1 MYTPLRP
8 AQSLELPLRHM
19 KYHVLQWGTPQA
31 GSVPLVLGHGWMDVA
46 ASWQFVVDALSE
58 AFVAG
63 RRIIA
68 PDWRGFGRS
77 MPPTPCDHYTFA
89 DYLGDLDALVQHL
102 VPAGG
107 QIDLVGH
114 SMGGN
119 IAMLYAGARPA
130 RIRHLV
136 NVEGFGLPATRP
148 TQAPRRIGQWLD
160 ELQQLHSGAISLKSY
175 ADASEVA
182 QRLRK
187 NNPRLPEDKAL
198 WLAQHW
204 SAPQSDGRWAILGD
218 AAHKVVNPQLFRVD
232 EVLAHYAAITA
243 PVLAIE
249 AEEDSMGAWWKG
261 KFSLDEYHERLQSVP
276 QHKVVHIPDAG
287 HMIHHDQPQ
296 LLARFIEDFCNQD
309 VSSPSDP

>member
-19 KYHVLQWGTPQA
+19 TYHVLQWGNPQA
-31 GSVPLVLGHGWMDVA
+31 DGVPLVLGHGWMDVA
-46 ASWQFVVDALSE
+46 ASWQFVVDALGE
-58 AFVAG
+58 AFVSD

-77 MPPTPCDHYTFA
+77 MPATPCDHYTFA
-89 DYLGDLDALVQHL
+89 DYLGDLDALVQQL
-102 VPAGG
+102 VREGG

-119 IAMLYAGARPA
+119 IAMLYAGARPE

-136 NVEGFGLPATRP
+136 NVEGFGLPANRP
-148 TQAPRRIGQWLD
+148 SQAPRRISQWLD
-160 ELQQLHSGAISLKSY
+160 ELQQLHSGEISLKTY
-175 ADASEVA
+175 ADATEVA

-187 NNPRLPEDKAL
+187 NNHRLPEDKAL

-204 SAPQSDGRWAILGD
+204 SAPQTDGRWAILGD

-249 AEEDSMGAWWKG
+249 AFDDSMGAWWKG

-276 QHKVVHIPDAG
+276 RHKIVRIPDAG

-296 LLARFIEDFCNQD
+296 LLAGYIEAFCNA
-309 VSSPSDP
+309 DPATAEAI